1 MTSRLP
7 SNFAVRLASYE
18 LDERSREVLHAIGH
32 LVERVLPSA
41 VDRFISRATELPTV
55 GPIYVQHKEEFKQ
68 AELAQFRALLA
79 GKFDA
84 NYIETCNRTMQV
96 YRTFG
101 IEGRARISAGTVVLR
116 AILAALMRKHRFLT
130 AAAAERSD
138 VICRAIMFDIAMT
151 LTFYLDQA
159 RSGRQLRQKTV
170 DIAIAEFNDTIGDVI
185 NAIKES
191 SGSLSV
197 ATSTMRRV
205 ADDTLTRMASATS
218 VSTETT
224 HTADVVVASTE
235 ELSSSIAAISE
246 NAHRGLDMAR
256 SAVSEADR
264 TNRTIHSLYDAA
276 ERIGSVVSL
285 ISQIA
290 TQTNLL
296 ALNATIE
303 AARAGEAGKGF
314 AVVAAEV
321 KALASQTSRATEDIS
336 RQITA
341 IQDATKSSV
350 SEISSIA
357 RSITNLTNVAMEI
370 ASAVEEQAAATSGI
384 AANIETAMRN
394 TARASGEMQSVQNA
408 TKQSMTAVDEITGW
422 TTRLSGRANDLESKV
437 NEFFA
442 RIRAA

>member
-159 RSGRQLRQKTV
+159 RSERQLRQKTV
-170 DIAIAEFNDTIGDVI
+170 DTAIAEFNDTIGDVI
-185 NAIKES
+185 NAIKEF
-191 SGSLSV
+191 L
-197 ATSTMRRV
+197 R
-205 ADDTLTRMASATS
+205 
-218 VSTETT
+218 
-224 HTADVVVASTE
+224 
-235 ELSSSIAAISE
+235 
-246 NAHRGLDMAR
+246 
-256 SAVSEADR
+256 
-264 TNRTIHSLYDAA
+264 
-276 ERIGSVVSL
+276 
-285 ISQIA
+285 
-290 TQTNLL
+290 L
-296 ALNATIE
+296 ALGRHFDH
-303 AARAGEAGKGF
+303 AA
-314 AVVAAEV
+314 
-321 KALASQTSRATEDIS
+321 
-336 RQITA
+336 
-341 IQDATKSSV
+341 
-350 SEISSIA
+350 
-357 RSITNLTNVAMEI
+357 
-370 ASAVEEQAAATSGI
+370 
-384 AANIETAMRN
+384 
-394 TARASGEMQSVQNA
+394 
-408 TKQSMTAVDEITGW
+408 
-422 TTRLSGRANDLESKV
+422 GR
-437 NEFFA
+437 
-442 RIRAA
+442 